1 MINFHLLAGD
11 VLDGLVLVF
20 SVMVDDDLFDIVEH
34 SFQFI
39 EADVVLM
46 SFLMHK
52 QVLLYLIILL
62 NSWITL
68 AFHRSSEWRGDC
80 LLRVDLSEIDII
92 SQFNVLHSTALIK
105 SRVAAI

>member
-1 MINFHLLAGD
+1 VINFHLLAGD

-62 NSWITL
+62 NS
-68 AFHRSSEWRGDC
+68 
-80 LLRVDLSEIDII
+80 
-92 SQFNVLHSTALIK
+92 
-105 SRVAAI
+105 

>member
-62 NSWITL
+62 NS
-68 AFHRSSEWRGDC
+68 
-80 LLRVDLSEIDII
+80 
-92 SQFNVLHSTALIK
+92 
-105 SRVAAI
+105 

>member
-1 MINFHLLAGD
+1 VLEPALVELKEESLTILVINFHLLAGD

-62 NSWITL
+62 DS
-68 AFHRSSEWRGDC
+68 
-80 LLRVDLSEIDII
+80 
-92 SQFNVLHSTALIK
+92 
-105 SRVAAI
+105 

>member
-1 MINFHLLAGD
+1 VLEPALVELQEESLTILVINFHLLAGD

-62 NSWITL
+62 DS
-68 AFHRSSEWRGDC
+68 
-80 LLRVDLSEIDII
+80 
-92 SQFNVLHSTALIK
+92 
-105 SRVAAI
+105 

>member
-1 MINFHLLAGD
+1 MINFHLLASD

-52 QVLLYLIILL
+52 QVLLYLVILV
-62 NSWITL
+62 NS
-68 AFHRSSEWRGDC
+68 
-80 LLRVDLSEIDII
+80 
-92 SQFNVLHSTALIK
+92 
-105 SRVAAI
+105 

>member
-1 MINFHLLAGD
+1 VLEPALVELQEESLTILVINFHLLAGD
-11 VLDGLVLVF
+11 VLYGLVLVF

-62 NSWITL
+62 NS
-68 AFHRSSEWRGDC
+68 
-80 LLRVDLSEIDII
+80 
-92 SQFNVLHSTALIK
+92 
-105 SRVAAI
+105 